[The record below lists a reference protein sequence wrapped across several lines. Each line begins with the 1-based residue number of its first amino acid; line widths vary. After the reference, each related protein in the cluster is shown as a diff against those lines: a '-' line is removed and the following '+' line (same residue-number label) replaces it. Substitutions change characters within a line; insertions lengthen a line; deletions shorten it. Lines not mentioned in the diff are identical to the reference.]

1 MSSAAIVTVV
11 KMMEQ
16 LPDYT
21 QVQIVD
27 HLREYLADLEDEAL
41 WEEQFVRTEAQ
52 LIATAQRARQEISA
66 GKAETMDF
74 ARL

>member
-52 LIATAQRARQEISA
+52 LIATVQRARQEISA

-74 ARL
+74 TRL